1 LKDALG
7 GHYFADNDNL
17 KHSVIEELW
26 HFSKEYY
33 VTGIQHLT
41 NVE

>member
-7 GHYFADNDNL
+7 GHCFADNDNL
-17 KHSVIEELW
+17 KHGVIEELW
-26 HFSKEYY
+26 HFIKEFY
-33 VTGIQHLT
+33 VTGMQHLT